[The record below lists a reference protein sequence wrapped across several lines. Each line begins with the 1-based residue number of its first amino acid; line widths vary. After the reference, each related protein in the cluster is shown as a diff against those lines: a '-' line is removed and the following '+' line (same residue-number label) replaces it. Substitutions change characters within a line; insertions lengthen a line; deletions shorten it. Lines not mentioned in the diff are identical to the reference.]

1 MTATQP
7 AESLQENTNK
17 ILLEKVRSASFPT
30 KQPKTNNKDWNNN
43 IVKEVSE
50 KTIDVFVFTYSS
62 CVKGKPFLKFL
73 NHNIYFIF

>member
-30 KQPKTNNKDWNNN
+30 KQPKTNKKDWNNN

-50 KTIDVFVFTYSS
+50 KTID
-62 CVKGKPFLKFL
+62 
-73 NHNIYFIF
+73 FI